1 MTGIFPSVLKTV
13 KVVFAFKKDSK
24 SDYSNYCPISLL
36 SNIKKIL
43 ENFMYE
49 KLYTVLNNNNII
61 CNLEFGFRQK
71 YSKSHALIN
80 ATKKIRKGL
89 DDGNTGCGVPV
100 ALQKAFDTVDHQ
112 ILLAKLNHS
121 NIELDLWSFK

>member
-1 MTGIFPSVLKTV
+1 MTGTFPLVLKTV

-43 ENFMYE
+43 KKFMYE

-61 CNLEFGFRQK
+61 CNLEFRFRQK

-80 ATKKIRKGL
+80 ATKNIRKGL

-100 ALQKAFDTVDHQ
+100 NLQKAFDTVDHQ
-112 ILLAKLNHS
+112 ILFAKLNHS
-121 NIELDLWSFK
+121 NIELDL